1 MTLSPIKIPVVY
13 PEPDG
18 SPMAESDSNRDY
30 LVYGVESLKIH
41 FQEEEDVYVSG
52 NLWLC
57 YEQGVSNAVVS
68 PDVFVIFGVDNRPR
82 KSYKVWLE
90 QGKTP
95 DWVLEVTSSSTRSK
109 DEQEKPVTYAR
120 MGVSEYFQYDPSG
133 DYLKPALKGQRLTK
147 NGYSTITPKY
157 LENGTI
163 VVPSLVLGLELWLFP
178 NGELRFFNPQRG
190 EFLRTYREE
199 RERGDHEQQR
209 AEQERQRAEQQQQ
222 RADILAAK
230 LKELGIDPSDL
241 V

>member
-18 SPMAESDSNRDY
+18 SPMAESDSNRNY

-41 FQEEEDVYVSG
+41 FQDSEEDVYVSG

-57 YEQGVSNAVVS
+57 YEQGVSDAVVS

-82 KSYKVWLE
+82 KSYKVWEE

-95 DWVLEVTSSSTRSK
+95 DWVLEVTSSSTRHK

-133 DYLKPALKGQRLTK
+133 DYLKPALKGRRLTK

-163 VVPSLVLGLELWLFP
+163 VVPSLVLGLELWLFS

-199 RERGDHEQQR
+199 RE
-209 AEQERQRAEQQQQ
+209 
-222 RADILAAK
+222 
-230 LKELGIDPSDL
+230 
-241 V
+241 